1 MEGQS
6 SELTNSQ
13 QPGGAAAHDYE
24 PGLLS
29 GQILSKLVAVAREP
43 DYPSRDFTEEQ
54 RSDELEAVIDQIENP
69 DGTKPIQVHLA
80 KLALIL
86 YQRELQHDRE
96 IMKLQSMLAER
107 QQNGRQKDD
116 EEEASTD
123 SGEDGE
129 KTPPP
134 SADDN
139 RQWEGGEHRDSEA
152 EPECSPTPVR
162 KQAGKANQGPPRTIA
177 KDQLVSS
184 TQGSEGPPSRR
195 KGRLPPDT
203 APYDNQQYV
212 VWDSLDG
219 RTPQGRDEA
228 YLSQPS
234 APFPTH
240 TIGHSGPSRGRGQ
253 FALEPQVGP
262 PPSSSRPSQSVRSRP
277 AERHLYL
284 DRSPSPRRVQGA
296 GWGYAQAQAAPQPST
311 HPSYSGIRH
320 ADNQLHDQ
328 ASYASPYPDRAYY
341 AEAPVERRRL
351 HFADVPREED
361 LPRHPRDVPAARHN
375 MPDPDLGPR
384 SQHWEP
390 RAHQRYPAPSETD
403 RGSESEDDA
412 PYRESGLRVRQ
423 IESLAKD
430 IERFDPNTNES
441 NVDDYLREIE
451 RCLLDLPAPSSR
463 EKLKLIWKTTSRTVH
478 GFMETLPPDIRDR
491 YSSLCRALRDEY
503 ATYADS
509 ASATMGAFSI
519 KHGRNEPPR
528 EYYRRLKSAY
538 FQGRNGPGLEEDP
551 AFRSL
556 FIHNL
561 HECVR
566 SEVSMYCRMKKLTTQ
581 EIRRYAQQAWE
592 AGGKPQKPDAHHRVM
607 HLAPD
612 AEPRLELEGTEAPP
626 TKPKS
631 AKPRPAK
638 PQKQS
643 QSPQQGKGGADW
655 PPRSGQSDRKWPN
668 QNQRQAGRNSGRFK
682 ERRQQV
688 SPERK
693 SAGEYLT
700 KADLQEMLQQFLAK
714 QKEQLRSADETP
726 APKSSSKKPDP
737 EPTSA

>member
-86 YQRELQHDRE
+86 YQRGLQRGQK
-96 IMKLQSMLAER
+96 IMNLQSMLAEKQR
-107 QQNGRQKDD
+107 NGRLI
-116 EEEASTD
+116 EEDNTSTD

-139 RQWEGGEHRDSEA
+139 RQWEGGKHR
-152 EPECSPTPVR
+152 
-162 KQAGKANQGPPRTIA
+162 
-177 KDQLVSS
+177 
-184 TQGSEGPPSRR
+184 
-195 KGRLPPDT
+195 
-203 APYDNQQYV
+203 
-212 VWDSLDG
+212 DSLDG

-240 TIGHSGPSRGRGQ
+240 TIGHSGPPRGRGQ

-296 GWGYAQAQAAPQPST
+296 DWGYAPQAAPQPST

-320 ADNQLHDQ
+320 ADNQLQDK

-351 HFADVPREED
+351 HYADVPREED
-361 LPRHPRDVPAARHN
+361 LPRHPRDVPAARHS
-375 MPDPDLGPR
+375 MPNPDLGPR

-631 AKPRPAK
+631 AKPRPVK
-638 PQKQS
+638 PREQS

-682 ERRQQV
+682 ERRPQV
-688 SPERK
+688 GPEHK

-700 KADLQEMLQQFLAK
+700 KADLQEMFQQFLAK

-726 APKSSSKKPDP
+726 APKSASKKPDP

>member
-86 YQRELQHDRE
+86 YQRGLQRGQK
-96 IMKLQSMLAER
+96 IMNLQSMLAEKQR
-107 QQNGRQKDD
+107 NGRLI
-116 EEEASTD
+116 EEDNTSTD

-129 KTPPP
+129 ETPPP

-139 RQWEGGEHRDSEA
+139 RQWEGGKHH
-152 EPECSPTPVR
+152 
-162 KQAGKANQGPPRTIA
+162 
-177 KDQLVSS
+177 
-184 TQGSEGPPSRR
+184 
-195 KGRLPPDT
+195 
-203 APYDNQQYV
+203 
-212 VWDSLDG
+212 DSLDG

-228 YLSQPS
+228 HLSQPS

-240 TIGHSGPSRGRGQ
+240 TIGHSGPPRGRGQ

-296 GWGYAQAQAAPQPST
+296 DWGYAPQAAPQPST

-320 ADNQLHDQ
+320 ADNQLQDK

-351 HFADVPREED
+351 HYADVPREED
-361 LPRHPRDVPAARHN
+361 LPRHPRDVPAARHS
-375 MPDPDLGPR
+375 MPNPDLGPR

-631 AKPRPAK
+631 AKPRPVK
-638 PQKQS
+638 PREQS

-682 ERRQQV
+682 ERRPQV
-688 SPERK
+688 GPEHK

-700 KADLQEMLQQFLAK
+700 KADLQEMFQQFLAK

-726 APKSSSKKPDP
+726 APKSASKKPDP

>member
-13 QPGGAAAHDYE
+13 QPDGAAAHDYE

-54 RSDELEAVIDQIENP
+54 RSDELDAVIDQIENP

-96 IMKLQSMLAER
+96 IMNLQSMLAEKQR
-107 QQNGRQKDD
+107 NGRLIEEDD
-116 EEEASTD
+116 TRTD

-129 KTPPP
+129 ETPPP

-139 RQWEGGEHRDSEA
+139 RQWEGGKHH
-152 EPECSPTPVR
+152 
-162 KQAGKANQGPPRTIA
+162 
-177 KDQLVSS
+177 
-184 TQGSEGPPSRR
+184 
-195 KGRLPPDT
+195 
-203 APYDNQQYV
+203 
-212 VWDSLDG
+212 DSLDG
-219 RTPQGRDEA
+219 RTPQGRDEV

-240 TIGHSGPSRGRGQ
+240 TIGHSGPPRGRGQ

-296 GWGYAQAQAAPQPST
+296 DWGYAPQAAPQPST

-320 ADNQLHDQ
+320 ADNQLQDK
-328 ASYASPYPDRAYY
+328 ASYASPYPDSAYY

-351 HFADVPREED
+351 HYADVPREED
-361 LPRHPRDVPAARHN
+361 LPRHPRDVPAARHS
-375 MPDPDLGPR
+375 MPNPDLGPR

-478 GFMETLPPDIRDR
+478 GFMETLPSDIRDR

-607 HLAPD
+607 HLAPN

-631 AKPRPAK
+631 AKPRPVK
-638 PQKQS
+638 PQEQS

-682 ERRQQV
+682 ERRPQV
-688 SPERK
+688 GPEHK

-700 KADLQEMLQQFLAK
+700 KADLQEMFQQFLAK

-726 APKSSSKKPDP
+726 APKSASKKPDS

>member
-96 IMKLQSMLAER
+96 IMNLQSMLAEKQR
-107 QQNGRQKDD
+107 NGRLIEEDD
-116 EEEASTD
+116 TRTD

-129 KTPPP
+129 ETPPP

-139 RQWEGGEHRDSEA
+139 RQWEGGKHH
-152 EPECSPTPVR
+152 
-162 KQAGKANQGPPRTIA
+162 
-177 KDQLVSS
+177 
-184 TQGSEGPPSRR
+184 
-195 KGRLPPDT
+195 
-203 APYDNQQYV
+203 
-212 VWDSLDG
+212 DSLDG

-240 TIGHSGPSRGRGQ
+240 TIGHSGPPRGRGQ

-296 GWGYAQAQAAPQPST
+296 DWGYAPQAAPQPST

-320 ADNQLHDQ
+320 AGNQLQDK

-351 HFADVPREED
+351 HYADVPREED
-361 LPRHPRDVPAARHN
+361 LPRHPRDVPAARHS
-375 MPDPDLGPR
+375 MPNPDLGPR

-430 IERFDPNTNES
+430 IERFDPNNNES
-441 NVDDYLREIE
+441 NVDNYLREIE

-607 HLAPD
+607 HLAPN

-631 AKPRPAK
+631 AKPRPVK
-638 PQKQS
+638 PREQS

-682 ERRQQV
+682 ERRPQV

-700 KADLQEMLQQFLAK
+700 KADLQEMFQQFLAK

-726 APKSSSKKPDP
+726 APKSASKKPDP

>member
-29 GQILSKLVAVAREP
+29 GQFLSKLVAVAREP
-43 DYPSRDFTEEQ
+43 DYPSRDVTEEQ
-54 RSDELEAVIDQIENP
+54 LDAVLDQIENP

-86 YQRELQHDRE
+86 YQRGLQRGQK
-96 IMKLQSMLAER
+96 IMNLQSMLAEKQR
-107 QQNGRQKDD
+107 NGRLIEEDD
-116 EEEASTD
+116 TRTD

-129 KTPPP
+129 ETPPP

-139 RQWEGGEHRDSEA
+139 RQWEGGKHH
-152 EPECSPTPVR
+152 
-162 KQAGKANQGPPRTIA
+162 
-177 KDQLVSS
+177 
-184 TQGSEGPPSRR
+184 
-195 KGRLPPDT
+195 
-203 APYDNQQYV
+203 
-212 VWDSLDG
+212 DSLDG

-240 TIGHSGPSRGRGQ
+240 TIGHSGPPRGRGQ

-262 PPSSSRPSQSVRSRP
+262 PPSSSRPSQSVRSQP

-296 GWGYAQAQAAPQPST
+296 DWGYAPQPAPQPST

-320 ADNQLHDQ
+320 ADNQLQDK

-351 HFADVPREED
+351 YYADVPREED
-361 LPRHPRDVPAARHN
+361 LPGHPRDVPAARHS
-375 MPDPDLGPR
+375 MPNHDLGPR

-390 RAHQRYPAPSETD
+390 RSHQRYPAPSETD
-403 RGSESEDDA
+403 RRSESEDDA

-441 NVDDYLREIE
+441 NVDDYLRGIE

-631 AKPRPAK
+631 AKPRPVE
-638 PQKQS
+638 PREQS

-682 ERRQQV
+682 ERRPQV
-688 SPERK
+688 GPEHK

-700 KADLQEMLQQFLAK
+700 KADLQEMFQQFLAK

>member
-86 YQRELQHDRE
+86 YQRGLQRGQK
-96 IMKLQSMLAER
+96 IMNLQSMLAEKQR
-107 QQNGRQKDD
+107 NGRQKDD
-116 EEEASTD
+116 EEEDSTD

-129 KTPPP
+129 ETPPP
-134 SADDN
+134 SADN
-139 RQWEGGEHRDSEA
+139 RQWEGGKHH
-152 EPECSPTPVR
+152 
-162 KQAGKANQGPPRTIA
+162 
-177 KDQLVSS
+177 
-184 TQGSEGPPSRR
+184 
-195 KGRLPPDT
+195 
-203 APYDNQQYV
+203 
-212 VWDSLDG
+212 DSLDG

-228 YLSQPS
+228 HLSPPS

-240 TIGHSGPSRGRGQ
+240 TIGHSGPPRGRGQ

-284 DRSPSPRRVQGA
+284 DRFPSPRRVQGA
-296 GWGYAQAQAAPQPST
+296 DWGYAPQAAPQPST

-351 HFADVPREED
+351 HYADVPREED
-361 LPRHPRDVPAARHN
+361 LPRHPRDVPAACHN
-375 MPDPDLGPR
+375 MPNPDLGPR

-478 GFMETLPPDIRDR
+478 GFMETLPSDIRDR

-581 EIRRYAQQAWE
+581 EVRRYAQQAWE

-631 AKPRPAK
+631 AKPRPVK
-638 PQKQS
+638 PREQS

-655 PPRSGQSDRKWPN
+655 LPRSGQSDRKWPN

-682 ERRQQV
+682 ERRPQV
-688 SPERK
+688 GPEHK

-700 KADLQEMLQQFLAK
+700 KADLQEMFQQFLAK

-726 APKSSSKKPDP
+726 EPKSASKKPDS

>member
-29 GQILSKLVAVAREP
+29 GQFLSKLVAVAREP
-43 DYPSRDFTEEQ
+43 DYPSRDVTEEQ
-54 RSDELEAVIDQIENP
+54 LDAVLDQIENP

-86 YQRELQHDRE
+86 YQKGLQHDRE
-96 IMKLQSMLAER
+96 ILNLQSMLAEKQR
-107 QQNGRQKDD
+107 NGSLKD
-116 EEEASTD
+116 EEDDDTRTD

-139 RQWEGGEHRDSEA
+139 RQWEGGKH
-152 EPECSPTPVR
+152 
-162 KQAGKANQGPPRTIA
+162 
-177 KDQLVSS
+177 L
-184 TQGSEGPPSRR
+184 
-195 KGRLPPDT
+195 
-203 APYDNQQYV
+203 
-212 VWDSLDG
+212 DSLDG
-219 RTPQGRDEA
+219 RMPQGRDEA

-234 APFPTH
+234 ALFPTH

-262 PPSSSRPSQSVRSRP
+262 PPSSSRCSQSVRSRP

-296 GWGYAQAQAAPQPST
+296 DWGYAPQPAPQPST

-320 ADNQLHDQ
+320 AGNQLQDK
-328 ASYASPYPDRAYY
+328 ASYASPYPDKVYY

-351 HFADVPREED
+351 HYADVPREED
-361 LPRHPRDVPAARHN
+361 LPGHPRDVPAARHS

-390 RAHQRYPAPSETD
+390 RAHQRYPALSETD

-528 EYYRRLKSAY
+528 ENYRRLKSAY

-612 AEPRLELEGTEAPP
+612 TEPRLELEGTEAPP

-638 PQKQS
+638 PRKQS

-682 ERRQQV
+682 ERRPQV
-688 SPERK
+688 GPEHK

-700 KADLQEMLQQFLAK
+700 KADLQEMFQQFLAK

-726 APKSSSKKPDP
+726 APKSASKKPDP

>member
-6 SELTNSQ
+6 SDLTNSQ

-116 EEEASTD
+116 EEEDNTD

-129 KTPPP
+129 ETPPP

-139 RQWEGGEHRDSEA
+139 RQWEGGKHH
-152 EPECSPTPVR
+152 
-162 KQAGKANQGPPRTIA
+162 
-177 KDQLVSS
+177 
-184 TQGSEGPPSRR
+184 
-195 KGRLPPDT
+195 
-203 APYDNQQYV
+203 
-212 VWDSLDG
+212 DSLDG

-228 YLSQPS
+228 HLSQPS
-234 APFPTH
+234 VPFPTH
-240 TIGHSGPSRGRGQ
+240 TLGHSGPSRGRGQ

-320 ADNQLHDQ
+320 AGNQLHDQ
-328 ASYASPYPDRAYY
+328 ASYASLYPDRAYY

-351 HFADVPREED
+351 HYADVPREED
-361 LPRHPRDVPAARHN
+361 LPGHPRDVPAARHS
-375 MPDPDLGPR
+375 MPNPDLGPR

-491 YSSLCRALRDEY
+491 YSSLCQALRDEY

-538 FQGRNGPGLEEDP
+538 FQG
-551 AFRSL
+551 
-556 FIHNL
+556 
-561 HECVR
+561 
-566 SEVSMYCRMKKLTTQ
+566 
-581 EIRRYAQQAWE
+581 
-592 AGGKPQKPDAHHRVM
+592 
-607 HLAPD
+607 
-612 AEPRLELEGTEAPP
+612 
-626 TKPKS
+626 
-631 AKPRPAK
+631 
-638 PQKQS
+638 
-643 QSPQQGKGGADW
+643 
-655 PPRSGQSDRKWPN
+655 
-668 QNQRQAGRNSGRFK
+668 
-682 ERRQQV
+682 
-688 SPERK
+688 
-693 SAGEYLT
+693 
-700 KADLQEMLQQFLAK
+700 
-714 QKEQLRSADETP
+714 
-726 APKSSSKKPDP
+726 
-737 EPTSA
+737 

>member
-54 RSDELEAVIDQIENP
+54 RSVELEAVIDQIENP

-96 IMKLQSMLAER
+96 IMNLQSMLAER

-116 EEEASTD
+116 EEEDETSTD

-139 RQWEGGEHRDSEA
+139 RQWEGGKHR
-152 EPECSPTPVR
+152 
-162 KQAGKANQGPPRTIA
+162 
-177 KDQLVSS
+177 
-184 TQGSEGPPSRR
+184 
-195 KGRLPPDT
+195 
-203 APYDNQQYV
+203 
-212 VWDSLDG
+212 DSLDG
-219 RTPQGRDEA
+219 RTPRGRDEA

-240 TIGHSGPSRGRGQ
+240 TLGHSGPPRGRGQ

-296 GWGYAQAQAAPQPST
+296 GWGFPQAQPAPQPST

-320 ADNQLHDQ
+320 ADNQLQDK
-328 ASYASPYPDRAYY
+328 ASYASPYPDSAYY

-351 HFADVPREED
+351 HYADVPREED
-361 LPRHPRDVPAARHN
+361 LPRHPRDVPAARHS
-375 MPDPDLGPR
+375 MPNPDLGPG

-478 GFMETLPPDIRDR
+478 GFMETLPSDIRDR

-566 SEVSMYCRMKKLTTQ
+566 SEVSMYCRIKKLTTQ

-631 AKPRPAK
+631 AKPRPVK
-638 PQKQS
+638 PREQS

-668 QNQRQAGRNSGRFK
+668 QNQRQAGRNNGRFK
-682 ERRQQV
+682 ERRPQV
-688 SPERK
+688 GPGCE
-693 SAGEYLT
+693 SADEFLT
-700 KADLQEMLQQFLAK
+700 KADVQEMFQQFLAK
-714 QKEQLRSADETP
+714 QKEQLRSAEETLT
-726 APKSSSKKPDP
+726 PKSSSKKPDP

>member
-6 SELTNSQ
+6 SELTNSR

-177 KDQLVSS
+177 KDQLVPS

-296 GWGYAQAQAAPQPST
+296 DWGYAPQAAPPPST

-320 ADNQLHDQ
+320 ADNQLQDK
-328 ASYASPYPDRAYY
+328 ASYASPYPDKAYY
-341 AEAPVERRRL
+341 ADAPVERRRL
-351 HFADVPREED
+351 HYADVPGRRISQD
-361 LPRHPRDVPAARHN
+361 THVTCQQPATTCRTPIWAPGVNIGSPEHTSDIQR
-375 MPDPDLGPR
+375 PLRQTVGQ
-384 SQHWEP
+384 SQ
-390 RAHQRYPAPSETD
+390 RMTR
-403 RGSESEDDA
+403 
-412 PYRESGLRVRQ
+412 
-423 IESLAKD
+423 
-430 IERFDPNTNES
+430 
-441 NVDDYLREIE
+441 
-451 RCLLDLPAPSSR
+451 
-463 EKLKLIWKTTSRTVH
+463 RTV
-478 GFMETLPPDIRDR
+478 
-491 YSSLCRALRDEY
+491 S
-503 ATYADS
+503 
-509 ASATMGAFSI
+509 
-519 KHGRNEPPR
+519 
-528 EYYRRLKSAY
+528 
-538 FQGRNGPGLEEDP
+538 QG
-551 AFRSL
+551 S
-556 FIHNL
+556 
-561 HECVR
+561 VY
-566 SEVSMYCRMKKLTTQ
+566 VKLN
-581 EIRRYAQQAWE
+581 R
-592 AGGKPQKPDAHHRVM
+592 
-607 HLAPD
+607 
-612 AEPRLELEGTEAPP
+612 
-626 TKPKS
+626 
-631 AKPRPAK
+631 
-638 PQKQS
+638 
-643 QSPQQGKGGADW
+643 
-655 PPRSGQSDRKWPN
+655 
-668 QNQRQAGRNSGRFK
+668 
-682 ERRQQV
+682 
-688 SPERK
+688 
-693 SAGEYLT
+693 
-700 KADLQEMLQQFLAK
+700 
-714 QKEQLRSADETP
+714 
-726 APKSSSKKPDP
+726 
-737 EPTSA
+737 

>member
-69 DGTKPIQVHLA
+69 DSTKPIQVHLA

-96 IMKLQSMLAER
+96 IMTLQSMLAEKQR
-107 QQNGRQKDD
+107 NGRLIEEDD
-116 EEEASTD
+116 TRTD

-129 KTPPP
+129 ETPPP

-139 RQWEGGEHRDSEA
+139 RQWEGGKH
-152 EPECSPTPVR
+152 
-162 KQAGKANQGPPRTIA
+162 Q
-177 KDQLVSS
+177 
-184 TQGSEGPPSRR
+184 
-195 KGRLPPDT
+195 
-203 APYDNQQYV
+203 
-212 VWDSLDG
+212 DSLDG

-228 YLSQPS
+228 HLFQPS

-240 TIGHSGPSRGRGQ
+240 TIGHSGPPRGREQ

-296 GWGYAQAQAAPQPST
+296 GWGYPQAQPAPQPST

-320 ADNQLHDQ
+320 ADNQLQDK
-328 ASYASPYPDRAYY
+328 ASYASPYPDKVYY

-351 HFADVPREED
+351 HYADVPREED

-519 KHGRNEPPR
+519 KHWRNEPPR

-566 SEVSMYCRMKKLTTQ
+566 FEVSMYCRMKKLTTQ

-612 AEPRLELEGTEAPP
+612 TEPRLELEGTEAPP

-631 AKPRPAK
+631 AKPRPVK
-638 PQKQS
+638 PREQS

-682 ERRQQV
+682 ERRPQV
-688 SPERK
+688 GPEHE

-700 KADLQEMLQQFLAK
+700 KADVQEMFQQFLAK
-714 QKEQLRSADETP
+714 QEEQLRSAEETL

>member
-13 QPGGAAAHDYE
+13 QPGDAAAHDYE

-54 RSDELEAVIDQIENP
+54 RSVELEAVIDQIENP

-86 YQRELQHDRE
+86 YQRGLQRGQK
-96 IMKLQSMLAER
+96 IMNLQSMLAEKQR
-107 QQNGRQKDD
+107 NGRLIEEDD
-116 EEEASTD
+116 TRTD

-129 KTPPP
+129 ETLPP

-139 RQWEGGEHRDSEA
+139 RQWEGGKH
-152 EPECSPTPVR
+152 
-162 KQAGKANQGPPRTIA
+162 Q
-177 KDQLVSS
+177 
-184 TQGSEGPPSRR
+184 
-195 KGRLPPDT
+195 
-203 APYDNQQYV
+203 
-212 VWDSLDG
+212 DSLDG

-228 YLSQPS
+228 HLFQPS
-234 APFPTH
+234 APFPIH

-320 ADNQLHDQ
+320 ADNQLQDK

-351 HFADVPREED
+351 HFADVLREED

-375 MPDPDLGPR
+375 MPNPDLGPR

-430 IERFDPNTNES
+430 VERFDPNTNES

-566 SEVSMYCRMKKLTTQ
+566 SEVSMYCRIKKLTTQ

-631 AKPRPAK
+631 AKPRPVK
-638 PQKQS
+638 PREQS

-655 PPRSGQSDRKWPN
+655 LPRSGQSDRKWPN

-682 ERRQQV
+682 ERRPQV
-688 SPERK
+688 GPEHK
-693 SAGEYLT
+693 SASEYLT
-700 KADLQEMLQQFLAK
+700 KADLQEMFQQFLAK
-714 QKEQLRSADETP
+714 QKEQLRSADETL

>member
-13 QPGGAAAHDYE
+13 QPGDAAAHDYE

-96 IMKLQSMLAER
+96 IMNLQSMLAEKQR
-107 QQNGRQKDD
+107 NGRLIEEDD
-116 EEEASTD
+116 TRTD

-129 KTPPP
+129 ETPPP

-139 RQWEGGEHRDSEA
+139 RQWEGGKH
-152 EPECSPTPVR
+152 
-162 KQAGKANQGPPRTIA
+162 Q
-177 KDQLVSS
+177 
-184 TQGSEGPPSRR
+184 
-195 KGRLPPDT
+195 
-203 APYDNQQYV
+203 
-212 VWDSLDG
+212 DSLDG

-228 YLSQPS
+228 HLSQPS

-240 TIGHSGPSRGRGQ
+240 TLGHSGPSRGRGQ

-262 PPSSSRPSQSVRSRP
+262 PPSSSWPSQSVRSRP

-320 ADNQLHDQ
+320 ADNQLQDK

-361 LPRHPRDVPAARHN
+361 LPGHPRDVPAARHN

-607 HLAPD
+607 HLTPD
-612 AEPRLELEGTEAPP
+612 TEPRLELEGTEAPP

-638 PQKQS
+638 PREQS

-682 ERRQQV
+682 ERRPQV
-688 SPERK
+688 GPEHK

-700 KADLQEMLQQFLAK
+700 KADLQEMFQQFLAK

-726 APKSSSKKPDP
+726 APKSASKKPDP

>member
-13 QPGGAAAHDYE
+13 QPGDAAAHDYE

-86 YQRELQHDRE
+86 YQRGLQHDRE
-96 IMKLQSMLAER
+96 IMNLQSMLAEKQR
-107 QQNGRQKDD
+107 NGRLI
-116 EEEASTD
+116 EEDNTSTD
-123 SGEDGE
+123 PGEDGE
-129 KTPPP
+129 ETPPP

-139 RQWEGGEHRDSEA
+139 RQWEGGKHH
-152 EPECSPTPVR
+152 
-162 KQAGKANQGPPRTIA
+162 
-177 KDQLVSS
+177 
-184 TQGSEGPPSRR
+184 
-195 KGRLPPDT
+195 
-203 APYDNQQYV
+203 
-212 VWDSLDG
+212 DSLDG
-219 RTPQGRDEA
+219 RTPKGRDEA

-240 TIGHSGPSRGRGQ
+240 TLGHSGPPRGREQ
-253 FALEPQVGP
+253 FALESQVGP

-296 GWGYAQAQAAPQPST
+296 GWGYPQAQPAPQPST

-320 ADNQLHDQ
+320 ADNQLQDK
-328 ASYASPYPDRAYY
+328 ASYASPYPDSAYY

-351 HFADVPREED
+351 HYADVPREED
-361 LPRHPRDVPAARHN
+361 LPRHPRDVPAARHS
-375 MPDPDLGPR
+375 MPNPDLGPR

-478 GFMETLPPDIRDR
+478 GFMGTLPPDIRDR

-638 PQKQS
+638 PQEQS
-643 QSPQQGKGGADW
+643 QSPRQGKGGADW

-682 ERRQQV
+682 EHRPQV
-688 SPERK
+688 GPEHK

-700 KADLQEMLQQFLAK
+700 KADLQEMFQQFLAK

-726 APKSSSKKPDP
+726 APKSASKKPDP

>member
-6 SELTNSQ
+6 SELTNSR

-54 RSDELEAVIDQIENP
+54 RSVELEAVIDQIENP

-86 YQRELQHDRE
+86 YQRGLQRGQK
-96 IMKLQSMLAER
+96 IMNLQSMLAEKQR
-107 QQNGRQKDD
+107 NGRLI
-116 EEEASTD
+116 EEDNTRTD

-139 RQWEGGEHRDSEA
+139 RQWEGGKHH
-152 EPECSPTPVR
+152 
-162 KQAGKANQGPPRTIA
+162 
-177 KDQLVSS
+177 
-184 TQGSEGPPSRR
+184 
-195 KGRLPPDT
+195 
-203 APYDNQQYV
+203 
-212 VWDSLDG
+212 DSLDG

-240 TIGHSGPSRGRGQ
+240 TIGHSGPPRGRGQ

-284 DRSPSPRRVQGA
+284 DRSPSPRRAQGA
-296 GWGYAQAQAAPQPST
+296 DWGYAPQAAPQPST

-351 HFADVPREED
+351 HYADVPREED
-361 LPRHPRDVPAARHN
+361 LPRHPRDVPAARHS
-375 MPDPDLGPR
+375 MPNPDLGPR

-592 AGGKPQKPDAHHRVM
+592 AGGKPQKSDAHHRVM

-631 AKPRPAK
+631 AKPRPVK
-638 PQKQS
+638 PREQS

-655 PPRSGQSDRKWPN
+655 LPRSGQSDRKWPN

-682 ERRQQV
+682 ERRPQV
-688 SPERK
+688 GPEHN

-700 KADLQEMLQQFLAK
+700 KADLQEMFQQFLAK
-714 QKEQLRSADETP
+714 QKEQLRSAEETP

>member
-139 RQWEGGEHRDSEA
+139 RQWEGGEHRDS
-152 EPECSPTPVR
+152 
-162 KQAGKANQGPPRTIA
+162 
-177 KDQLVSS
+177 
-184 TQGSEGPPSRR
+184 
-195 KGRLPPDT
+195 
-203 APYDNQQYV
+203 
-212 VWDSLDG
+212 LDG

-240 TIGHSGPSRGRGQ
+240 TIGHSGPPRGRGQ

-296 GWGYAQAQAAPQPST
+296 DWGYAPQAAPQPST

-320 ADNQLHDQ
+320 ADNQLQDK

-351 HFADVPREED
+351 HYADVPREED

-631 AKPRPAK
+631 AKPRPVK
-638 PQKQS
+638 PREQS

-668 QNQRQAGRNSGRFK
+668 QNQRQAGRNSGR
-682 ERRQQV
+682 
-688 SPERK
+688 
-693 SAGEYLT
+693 
-700 KADLQEMLQQFLAK
+700 
-714 QKEQLRSADETP
+714 
-726 APKSSSKKPDP
+726 
-737 EPTSA
+737 

>member
-29 GQILSKLVAVAREP
+29 GQFLSKLVAVAREP
-43 DYPSRDFTEEQ
+43 DYPSRDVTEEQ
-54 RSDELEAVIDQIENP
+54 LDAVLDQIENP
-69 DGTKPIQVHLA
+69 DGTRPIQVHLA

-86 YQRELQHDRE
+86 YQRGLQHDRE
-96 IMKLQSMLAER
+96 ILNLQSMLAEKQR
-107 QQNGRQKDD
+107 NGSLKD
-116 EEEASTD
+116 EEDDDTRTD

-139 RQWEGGEHRDSEA
+139 RQWEGGKH
-152 EPECSPTPVR
+152 
-162 KQAGKANQGPPRTIA
+162 
-177 KDQLVSS
+177 L
-184 TQGSEGPPSRR
+184 
-195 KGRLPPDT
+195 
-203 APYDNQQYV
+203 
-212 VWDSLDG
+212 DSLDG
-219 RTPQGRDEA
+219 RMPQGRDEA

-240 TIGHSGPSRGRGQ
+240 TLGHSGPPRGRGQ

-296 GWGYAQAQAAPQPST
+296 GWGYPQAQPAPQPST

-403 RGSESEDDA
+403 RGSESENDA

-566 SEVSMYCRMKKLTTQ
+566 SEVSMYCRIKKLTTQ

-638 PQKQS
+638 PREQS

-682 ERRQQV
+682 ERRPQV
-688 SPERK
+688 GPEHK
-693 SAGEYLT
+693 SAGEDLT
-700 KADLQEMLQQFLAK
+700 KADVQEMFQQFLAK

-726 APKSSSKKPDP
+726 APKSASKKPDP

>member
-116 EEEASTD
+116 EEEDNTD

-129 KTPPP
+129 ETPPP

-139 RQWEGGEHRDSEA
+139 RQWEGGKHH
-152 EPECSPTPVR
+152 
-162 KQAGKANQGPPRTIA
+162 
-177 KDQLVSS
+177 
-184 TQGSEGPPSRR
+184 
-195 KGRLPPDT
+195 
-203 APYDNQQYV
+203 
-212 VWDSLDG
+212 DSLDG

-228 YLSQPS
+228 HLSQPS

-240 TIGHSGPSRGRGQ
+240 TLGHSGPSRGRGQ
-253 FALEPQVGP
+253 FGLEPQVGP

-320 ADNQLHDQ
+320 ADNQLHD
-328 ASYASPYPDRAYY
+328 RAYY
-341 AEAPVERRRL
+341 
-351 HFADVPREED
+351 ADVPREED
-361 LPRHPRDVPAARHN
+361 LPGHPRDVPAARHS
-375 MPDPDLGPR
+375 MPNPDLGPR

-390 RAHQRYPAPSETD
+390 RAHQRYPALSETD
-403 RGSESEDDA
+403 PGSESEDDA

-478 GFMETLPPDIRDR
+478 GFMETLPPDIRDW

-592 AGGKPQKPDAHHRVM
+592 AGGKPQKPDARHSVM

-631 AKPRPAK
+631 AKPRPVK
-638 PQKQS
+638 PREQS
-643 QSPQQGKGGADW
+643 QSPQQGKGGC
-655 PPRSGQSDRKWPN
+655 
-668 QNQRQAGRNSGRFK
+668 
-682 ERRQQV
+682 
-688 SPERK
+688 
-693 SAGEYLT
+693 
-700 KADLQEMLQQFLAK
+700 
-714 QKEQLRSADETP
+714 
-726 APKSSSKKPDP
+726 
-737 EPTSA
+737 

>member
-54 RSDELEAVIDQIENP
+54 RSVELEAVIDQIENP

-116 EEEASTD
+116 EEEDSTD

-139 RQWEGGEHRDSEA
+139 RQWEGGKHH
-152 EPECSPTPVR
+152 
-162 KQAGKANQGPPRTIA
+162 
-177 KDQLVSS
+177 
-184 TQGSEGPPSRR
+184 
-195 KGRLPPDT
+195 
-203 APYDNQQYV
+203 
-212 VWDSLDG
+212 DSLDG

-228 YLSQPS
+228 YLSQPA

-240 TIGHSGPSRGRGQ
+240 TIGHSGPPRGRGQ

-296 GWGYAQAQAAPQPST
+296 DWGYAPQAAPQPST

-320 ADNQLHDQ
+320 ADNQLQDK

-341 AEAPVERRRL
+341 ADAPVERRRL
-351 HFADVPREED
+351 HYADVPREED
-361 LPRHPRDVPAARHN
+361 LPRHPRDVPEARHS
-375 MPDPDLGPR
+375 MPNPDLGPR

-451 RCLLDLPAPSSR
+451 RCLLDLPAPFSR

-509 ASATMGAFSI
+509 ASATMGAFPI
-519 KHGRNEPPR
+519 KHRRNEPPR

-592 AGGKPQKPDAHHRVM
+592 AGGKPQKPDAHHRVL

-612 AEPRLELEGTEAPP
+612 TEPRLELKGTEAPP

-638 PQKQS
+638 PREQS
-643 QSPQQGKGGADW
+643 QSPQQGKGGANR

-668 QNQRQAGRNSGRFK
+668 QNQRQVGWNSGRFK

-700 KADLQEMLQQFLAK
+700 KADLQEMFQQFLAK
-714 QKEQLRSADETP
+714 QKEQLRSAEETP

>member
-96 IMKLQSMLAER
+96 IMNLQSMLAEKQR
-107 QQNGRQKDD
+107 NGRLIEEDD
-116 EEEASTD
+116 TRTD

-129 KTPPP
+129 ETPPP

-139 RQWEGGEHRDSEA
+139 RQWEGGKH
-152 EPECSPTPVR
+152 
-162 KQAGKANQGPPRTIA
+162 Q
-177 KDQLVSS
+177 
-184 TQGSEGPPSRR
+184 
-195 KGRLPPDT
+195 
-203 APYDNQQYV
+203 
-212 VWDSLDG
+212 DSLDG

-228 YLSQPS
+228 HLFQPS

-240 TIGHSGPSRGRGQ
+240 TIGHSGPPRGREQ
-253 FALEPQVGP
+253 FTLESQVG
-262 PPSSSRPSQSVRSRP
+262 PSSSRPSQSVRSRP

-351 HFADVPREED
+351 HYADVLREED

-390 RAHQRYPAPSETD
+390 RAHQRYPAHSETD

-519 KHGRNEPPR
+519 KHWRNEPPR

-607 HLAPD
+607 HLQATSEDHSTVATCYLQQICNNMLNGTKGTLYTSMPPIGLFAMYEKTGLDQNHCPDSSDAYADVYDETSSHPVFVRPDLIMPTLWQLNPVNTSIHMDKLDLDEMRKLIHDLQTSILVVPRRVVPQIPEQGYPSMLCAPAVD
-612 AEPRLELEGTEAPP
+612 FQQAEKGESYEVLNDCTPP
-626 TKPKS
+626 STNS
-631 AKPRPAK
+631 PA
-638 PQKQS
+638 S
-643 QSPQQGKGGADW
+643 
-655 PPRSGQSDRKWPN
+655 SDRK
-668 QNQRQAGRNSGRFK
+668 
-682 ERRQQV
+682 
-688 SPERK
+688 
-693 SAGEYLT
+693 
-700 KADLQEMLQQFLAK
+700 DLAVVDIATT
-714 QKEQLRSADETP
+714 RP
-726 APKSSSKKPDP
+726 V
-737 EPTSA
+737 